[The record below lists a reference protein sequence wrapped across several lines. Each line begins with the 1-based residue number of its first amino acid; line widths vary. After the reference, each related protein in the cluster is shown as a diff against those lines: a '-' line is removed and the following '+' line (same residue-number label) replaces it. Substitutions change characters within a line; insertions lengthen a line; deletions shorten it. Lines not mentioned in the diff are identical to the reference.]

1 MRNASWIHETPEAF
15 MADKPFDFVD
25 ESEEPHAHGTVSRGR
40 LTGWESVV
48 FLVAEPEDDAMISP
62 GATDETTP

>member
-1 MRNASWIHETPEAF
+1 

-25 ESEEPHAHGTVSRGR
+25 ESEEPHLHGTASRGR

-48 FLVAEPEDDAMISP
+48 FLVAEPEDDAMSSP